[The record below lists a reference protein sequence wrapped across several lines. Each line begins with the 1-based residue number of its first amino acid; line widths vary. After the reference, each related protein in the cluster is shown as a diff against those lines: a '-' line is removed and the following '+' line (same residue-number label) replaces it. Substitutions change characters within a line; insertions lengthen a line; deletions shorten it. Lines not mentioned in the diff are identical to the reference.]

1 MAPRRGGGGSFGG
14 FSSSSASHCSTSAF
28 ETTISRVYIAFHAL
42 FFLVFVGVFYYSTV
56 VRKRKQRTVRA
67 PILWISLLRL
77 DYFRSPVR
85 PLFSSGFHHDIDS
98 ASVTALNIIFLSLS
112 ECKVFRNGEFSRA
125 NIATEWLQALAD
137 FLLFLAIMFPISQR
151 LHHGNRTMNKVILIV
166 HSASLSVLAAL
177 LVVALSIST
186 KVIDDIYGHRRRR
199 MSSSYNLDEDS
210 RNLWVAYYVFGVVV
224 CMLIAAVTMLSALTL
239 FVGIPCLVVSSL
251 ALTLLQL
258 AGYVQMAFGSWSS
271 YALERHLE
279 QSYEAQLFLRYFFY
293 VCTFLGVLV
302 VGNAAEFFA
311 DYDISSRFTQEQT
324 EVYQR

>member
-67 PILWISLLRL
+67 PILWISLYVSITFAVL
-77 DYFRSPVR
+77 
-85 PLFSSGFHHDIDS
+85 
-98 ASVTALNIIFLSLS
+98 VTALNIIFLSLS

-210 RNLWVAYYVFGVVV
+210 RNLWVAYYVFGVV
-224 CMLIAAVTMLSALTL
+224 CMLIAAVTMLSALVRNLGYRRGTL